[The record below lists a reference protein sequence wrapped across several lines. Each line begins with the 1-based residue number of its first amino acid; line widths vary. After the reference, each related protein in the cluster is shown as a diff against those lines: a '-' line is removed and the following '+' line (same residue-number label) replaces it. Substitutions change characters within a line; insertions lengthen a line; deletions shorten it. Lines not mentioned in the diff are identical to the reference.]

1 MGKFQEIVF
10 FQFQQ
15 LQIWLINF
23 IKNLKLWHTRYKVIK
38 HKSVSEQVM
47 TLISY
52 LKINHDHSSQQ
63 YSCVSVS
70 IISTDCFQNCILF
83 NGNSIMMQQKK
94 LFSTANISVRGLTNH
109 TKQEEFYDIDKY
121 KIDTC
126 CLQETKISEHLNKTT
141 THGNRLIAIPSNS
154 QYYSNDFI
162 IKNWKIQYM
171 HIGRFLTDMC
181 TATKNQ
187 QIEK

>member
-1 MGKFQEIVF
+1 
-10 FQFQQ
+10 
-15 LQIWLINF
+15 
-23 IKNLKLWHTRYKVIK
+23 
-38 HKSVSEQVM
+38 
-47 TLISY
+47 
-52 LKINHDHSSQQ
+52 
-63 YSCVSVS
+63 
-70 IISTDCFQNCILF
+70 
-83 NGNSIMMQQKK
+83 MMQQKK

-181 TATKNQ
+181 TATENQ